1 MHMQAILNTA
11 AFAWDVLV
19 FRNLKAFLEPD
30 CTVPWRQTRT
40 VRLEKIYSEAAASL
54 SVILSLAEKAAITT
68 NAWKALITELCV
80 TVTECDPAEPLDTR
94 EAHCG
99 KHEFSFPKMYLKTKI
114 SVWMFNSMVLNKFRC
129 REEART
135 QDKISYLKRVNRPT
149 LKHFADCK
157 LTWNIVDVH
166 NPALWYL

>member
-68 NAWKALITELCV
+68 NAWKALITESCV
-80 TVTECDPAEPLDTR
+80 TVT
-94 EAHCG
+94 
-99 KHEFSFPKMYLKTKI
+99 YLPTGLCR
-114 SVWMFNSMVLNKFRC
+114 VWSCSMPERRTVGNIFVSKYLFQNENICFNVKFNVFYILNKFRC
-129 REEART
+129 RDEARM
-135 QDKISYLKRVNRPT
+135 I
-149 LKHFADCK
+149 
-157 LTWNIVDVH
+157 NI
-166 NPALWYL
+166 LL